1 MLSVPSETS
10 SRPGELVR
18 AEMAEQSAV
27 LARIAARRP
36 ELHELIR
43 SALPARRGAAHLR
56 GIALIA
62 RGSSDNVAV
71 HARYLLELA
80 TGLPVSL
87 IAPSILTRYHVAP
100 DTRDHLVVALSQSGR
115 TPEIVDVAG
124 QLVAAGGVVVA
135 VTNDEDSPL
144 AEVANVTLAVGT
156 GRELAV
162 PATKTVTGSL
172 ALVTLLAEALG
183 NEPARNIGGEL
194 ARNTRGE
201 LARYTGGEPAWAALA
216 EAAETTLTDPTGLA
230 AAVEILLPRL
240 SAIHLARGLTYAAA
254 LEGALKSKET
264 SRRVH
269 EGYSS
274 ADFLHGPLTVASPQ
288 VAVVAYGATGPVLQD
303 VAETARAAVRLG
315 SPVIGVGHPDVWA
328 GVDGAVGV
336 PVPQTLGEALAVI
349 PLVIRG
355 QQLAIETTLA
365 LGLDPDS
372 PMGLNKVT
380 ATS

>member
-1 MLSVPSETS
+1 MVSVPSGTQS
-10 SRPGELVR
+10 GPGQLVR

-27 LARIAARRP
+27 LARIVERRP

-43 SALPARRGAAHLR
+43 GALPGRRSKASHLR
-56 GIALIA
+56 GISLIA

-87 IAPSILTRYHVAP
+87 VAPSILTRYHVSP
-100 DTRDHLVVALSQSGR
+100 DARDHLVVALSQSGR

-124 QLVAAGGVVVA
+124 QLVAAGAVVVA
-135 VTNDEDSPL
+135 VTNDEESPL
-144 AEVANVTLAVGT
+144 AEVAAVTLAVGT
-156 GRELAV
+156 DRELAV

-172 ALVTLLAEALG
+172 ALVTLLAEAVG
-183 NEPARNIGGEL
+183 N
-194 ARNTRGE
+194 E
-201 LARYTGGEPAWAALA
+201 LARYTGGEAAWAALA
-216 EAAETTLTDPTGLA
+216 EAAETTLTDPTGLE
-230 AAVEILLPRL
+230 AAVEILRPRL

-303 VAETARAAVRLG
+303 VAGTIRAAVMLG

-328 GVDGAVGV
+328 GVNGAVGV

-355 QQLAIETTLA
+355 QQIAIGTTLA